1 MEFENNFKFEKV
13 GKNREKLLELEK
25 TGKYVFHGSP
35 FTLTSVDPMQAE
47 GENLQTGKMEKDGNP
62 AVCASD
68 LADQAIFRSLIH
80 EKLGQGNSS
89 ARFGTDEE
97 DKLLFLASQDLIDI
111 AKNRKSAVYV
121 FEKNKFYLVGDEGHE
136 WRSEQSIVP
145 EFIIEVDFDD
155 LPKNIQIIK

>member
-1 MEFENNFKFEKV
+1 MEFEKIQTIEKI
-13 GKNREKLLELEK
+13 GKNREKLLDLQK

-35 FTLTSVDPMQAE
+35 FVLTSIDPMQAE

-89 ARFGTDEE
+89 AKFGTDEK
-97 DKLLFLASQDLIDI
+97 DQLFFLASQDLIDI
-111 AKNRKSAVYV
+111 AKNSKRTVYV
-121 FEKNKFYLVGDEGHE
+121 FEKSQLKHHKGHE
-136 WRSEQSIVP
+136 WRAEQVVTPVYKIEVTFEDLP
-145 EFIIEVDFDD
+145 NDIKIIE
-155 LPKNIQIIK
+155 